1 MDARTALII
10 SIANEIVSS
19 GRMDRMQVPA
29 PFRSLMEWSV
39 HLAKLRVSKFEGI
52 LAGIEF

>member
-1 MDARTALII
+1 MDPRVVLII
-10 SIANEIVSS
+10 SIADNIVSS
-19 GRMDRMQVPA
+19 GKMDKMQVPA
-29 PFRSLMEWSV
+29 PFRSQAEWAV

>member
-10 SIANEIVSS
+10 SIANEIVAS

-52 LAGIEF
+52 LLGIEF